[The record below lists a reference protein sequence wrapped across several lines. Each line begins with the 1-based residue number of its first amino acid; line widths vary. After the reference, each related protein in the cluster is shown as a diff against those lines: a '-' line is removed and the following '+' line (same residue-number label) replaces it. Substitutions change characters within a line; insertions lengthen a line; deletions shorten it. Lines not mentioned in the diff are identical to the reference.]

1 MFKRTL
7 CILFRF
13 KNIKITNK
21 KQKRLQY
28 YIILAIFGKS
38 IKKENNYEQ

>member
-7 CILFRF
+7 CILFRC
-13 KNIKITNK
+13 KNIKTTNK

-38 IKKENNYEQ
+38 IKKGNNYEQ

>member
-7 CILFRF
+7 CILFRC

-21 KQKRLQY
+21 KQKT
-28 YIILAIFGKS
+28 IAILHYFSYFWKINQ
-38 IKKENNYEQ
+38 KENNYEQ

>member
-7 CILFRF
+7 CILFRC

-28 YIILAIFGKS
+28 YIILAIFRK
-38 IKKENNYEQ
+38 INQKENNYEQ